1 MKFHWKILFWAIFF
15 SPPFPVPNLERA
27 HLEHGKASPHVL
39 DKRYVDFSVIMYFP
53 QMFLQSCMNH
63 ETSPIPQSNQN
74 HIGPYLISP
83 FFSATMLTFLG
94 PARVFCADE
103 VLTEGARKASL
114 WKHSSATA
122 EAQTKR
128 KAQALTPQSIPKAQA
143 YQKVQTSKPN
153 RIYKS
158 EMTWL
163 FKNA

>member
-1 MKFHWKILFWAIFF
+1 MKGAFCEIPLEKSLLFGHFFFHRLF
-15 SPPFPVPNLERA
+15 PFLGSAER

-128 KAQALTPQSIPKAQA
+128 KAQA
-143 YQKVQTSKPN
+143 
-153 RIYKS
+153 
-158 EMTWL
+158 
-163 FKNA
+163 